1 MMKKV
6 LYVATVV
13 KGHIKVFHLPF
24 LKSLKQKGF
33 ETFVVAKNDFEDS
46 NKCIIPYC
54 DHYYDVPFERNPFN
68 RKNLIAYKQL
78 KELMLKENFDI
89 VHCHTPVGGLVTR
102 LVYKKIKNKIDT
114 TIIYTAHGFHF
125 FRGAP
130 IKNWLFYYP
139 IELFLSRYTDI
150 LITIN
155 KEDFNLAKK
164 NFKSKK
170 VEYVP
175 GVGIDLSKFYP
186 SKTVRNKYRK
196 KFNILDGDMVLI
208 SVGELNKN
216 KNHKVVIE
224 ALNDLRKTNIKY
236 FIVGRGKKEDELKIL
251 IKKYKLEKNVFLLGY
266 REDVLPLLNMSD
278 LFIFPSK
285 REGLPLSLMEAMA
298 CGLPVICSDIR
309 GNNDLIGNN
318 DGGYLV
324 NLKHDNFKDKIELC
338 LNSDLQIMRNRNLNF
353 IKQYDINVIV
363 KKMESIINVKG
374 IGKE

>member
-1 MMKKV
+1 M
-6 LYVATVV
+6 
-13 KGHIKVFHLPF
+13 
-24 LKSLKQKGF
+24 
-33 ETFVVAKNDFEDS
+33 
-46 NKCIIPYC
+46 
-54 DHYYDVPFERNPFN
+54 
-68 RKNLIAYKQL
+68 
-78 KELMLKENFDI
+78 
-89 VHCHTPVGGLVTR
+89 TR

-224 ALNDLRKTNIKY
+224 ALNDLKKTNIKY

-353 IKQYDINVIV
+353 IKQYDINVII
-363 KKMESIINVKG
+363 KKMESIMNVKG